1 LGKPL
6 GIVLFCW
13 LLVKLKIGQL
23 AEGINWKHMIG
34 LGLLAGIGFTM
45 SIFISM
51 LAFKDSFTQDI
62 SKMAVMLASVLAIIC
77 GYAWFK
83 FFIKEK
89 Q

>member
-1 LGKPL
+1 
-6 GIVLFCW
+6 
-13 LLVKLKIGQL
+13 
-23 AEGINWKHMIG
+23 
-34 LGLLAGIGFTM
+34 M